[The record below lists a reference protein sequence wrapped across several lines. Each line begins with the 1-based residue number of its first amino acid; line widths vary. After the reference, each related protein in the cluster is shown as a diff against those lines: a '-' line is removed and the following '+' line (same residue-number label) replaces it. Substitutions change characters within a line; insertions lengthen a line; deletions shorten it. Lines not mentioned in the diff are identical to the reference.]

1 MVAVSTFATGL
12 RLLVIFS
19 SALGLCGW
27 AQAPSGQEQQSEM
40 QSLESSERPL
50 PDVATLMR
58 KVEAN
63 QRTSEALLKDYLYHQ
78 SEIDEQT
85 DGHGGVK
92 KTESREYDIFWIN
105 RR

>member
-1 MVAVSTFATGL
+1 
-12 RLLVIFS
+12 
-19 SALGLCGW
+19 
-27 AQAPSGQEQQSEM
+27 
-40 QSLESSERPL
+40 
-50 PDVATLMR
+50 MR